1 MPVSFS
7 RGVHGIRRSL
17 ALLLFAATL
26 AACTT
31 GGTAVVTPLATATN
45 AETTAEPA
53 TGPIDSAMIVQI
65 DAPPAGATITSPMTL
80 RGRLVAVPRE
90 GRLSYRILDAEN
102 FVLGTG
108 TISTTGEV
116 GKPGTFET
124 QMLYSALGAGPG
136 FIQILQRDDAGGV
149 AALGTTVVQIVQNV
163 TTPPTAQVMF
173 PTPPTTVNPYP
184 IATNQPVGPTPT
196 SVPTTGPQ
204 GQLLTITS
212 PAPQTQV
219 GSPMTITGNA
229 ARFPAPGSLD
239 YRIVNANNQQ
249 LGAGSFAVSGAAGQG
264 ASFVAQLVF
273 ALPPGGGP
281 IRLDV
286 YERGSGNGQIAA
298 STSLNLNVAGPAPTA
313 GPQTITITSPAP
325 QTQVGS
331 PVTITG
337 NTVRFPAQG
346 RLQYRFLDSAG
357 NQLGAGALPVSGS
370 TGQPATFSAS
380 LVFNLPPGGGLVR
393 FEVSDTSNN
402 ASSALDLAVTPPA
415 TVVPQQ
421 RITISSPAPGTQV
434 GSPVTITG
442 SAANF
447 PSDGN
452 LDYRVVDAANRQIG
466 GSTFPV
472 SGGPGQAA
480 SFVAAL
486 TFTPPP
492 NGGSVYVEISDRA
505 TGGAVLASSAVM
517 LQVAPQPVPPTAT
530 PIAPTAPPVAQT
542 LQITSP
548 VSGTVVSEPFSI
560 QGTTTAY
567 PNDGNLFYRVLNEQG
582 AEIGS
587 GTFNVQGAPGQP
599 TVFTATITYKAPAPG
614 ASIRVQLLD
623 RNDRSRAVGAQTEAR
638 YRYDPG
644 AYPQPR

>member
-1 MPVSFS
+1 MPVSFPGS
-7 RGVHGIRRSL
+7 IVQGIVRSV
-17 ALLLFAATL
+17 ALLLFAGAL

-31 GGTAVVTPLATATN
+31 GGTAVVTPLATPLAT
-45 AETTAEPA
+45 A
-53 TGPIDSAMIVQI
+53 TGSVNSAMVVQV
-65 DAPPAGATITSPMTL
+65 DAPPAGATITSLMTL
-80 RGRLVAVPRE
+80 RGRLAAVPHK

-108 TISTTGEV
+108 TISTTGDL

-124 QMLYSALGAGPG
+124 QMLYSALGDGPG
-136 FIQILQRDDAGGV
+136 FIQILQRDNAGGV
-149 AALGTTVVQIVQNV
+149 SALGTTVVQIVQNV

-173 PTPPTTVNPYP
+173 PTPPTTIDPYP
-184 IATNQPVGPTPT
+184 IATSQPIGPTPT
-196 SVPTTGPQ
+196 SVPTAGPQ
-204 GQLLTITS
+204 GQLLTIIS

-229 ARFPAPGSLD
+229 ARFPAQGNLD
-239 YRIVNANNQQ
+239 YRVVNANNQQ
-249 LGAGSFAVSGAAGQG
+249 LGAGSFAVSGAAGQT
-264 ASFVAQLVF
+264 ASFVAQLTF
-273 ALPPGGGP
+273 ALPSSGGP
-281 IRLDV
+281 IRLDL
-286 YERGSGNGQIAA
+286 YDRGSSSGQVAA

-337 NTVRFPAQG
+337 TTTRFPAQG
-346 RLQYRFLDSAG
+346 SLQYRFLDGAG
-357 NQLGAGALPVSGS
+357 NQLGAGTLPVSGS

-380 LVFNLPPGGGLVR
+380 LVFNLPPGGGPVR
-393 FEVSDTSNN
+393 FEVSDAANN
-402 ASSALDLAVTPPA
+402 ASSALDLAVAPPA

-421 RITISSPAPGTQV
+421 QITISSPVPGTQV
-434 GSPVTITG
+434 GSPLTVTG

-447 PSDGN
+447 PGDGN

-466 GSTFPV
+466 GGAFPV
-472 SGGPGQAA
+472 SGGPGQATT
-480 SFVAAL
+480 FIGVL
-486 TFTPPP
+486 TFTPPR

-505 TGGAVLASSAVM
+505 AGGAVLASSAVT

-530 PIAPTAPPVAQT
+530 PVAPQPTAPPVAQT

-548 VSGTVVSEPFSI
+548 VSGTVVGEPFSI
-560 QGTTTAY
+560 QGMTTAY

-587 GTFNVQGAPGQP
+587 GTFNVQGTPGQP
-599 TVFTATITYKAPAPG
+599 TTFTATITYKAPAPG
-614 ASIRVQLLD
+614 ATIRVQLLD
-623 RNDRSRAVGAQTEAR
+623 RNDRSRAIGAQTEAR

-644 AYPQPR
+644 VYPQPR